1 MVYNNI
7 LFQERCRLGIS
18 LLSRFHDFRLAVILF
33 ILTFVG
39 GLTYRVVFNNHISSD
54 SVSVTIEVIW
64 TVIPMF
70 ILGILALPSLK
81 ILYFLEERNPIFTF
95 KALGH
100 QWYWSYEAGE
110 LESTGRGVRFNSYM
124 VNSKEGYRLLD
135 VDARIVLPH
144 SKDIRG
150 LIRSSDVLHCWA
162 VPSLGVKADAVPG
175 RLNQLLFNV
184 MRPRILY
191 GQCSEICG
199 ANHRFIPIVVECID
213 YEIFLRWLSE

>member
-1 MVYNNI
+1 MYNNMF
-7 LFQERCRLGIS
+7 FQESCSLGMF
-18 LLSRFHDFRLAVILF
+18 LLSSFHDFSLAVILF

-39 GLTYRVVFNNHISSD
+39 GLTYSVVYNNHISSD
-54 SVSVTIEVIW
+54 SVGVTMEVVW

-81 ILYFLEERNPIFTF
+81 ILYFLEESNPVFTF

-100 QWYWSYEAGE
+100 QWYWSYEVSE
-110 LESTGRGVRFNSYM
+110 LESSGSGVAFNSYM
-124 VNSKEGYRLLD
+124 ANNKEEYRLLD
-135 VDARIVLPH
+135 VDARMVLPH

-150 LIRSSDVLHCWA
+150 LISSSDVLHCWT

-184 MRPRILY
+184 MRPSILY

-199 ANHRFIPIVVECID
+199 ANHSFMPIVVECMD
-213 YEIFLRWLSE
+213 YDSFLGWLSE

>member
-1 MVYNNI
+1 M
-7 LFQERCRLGIS
+7 
-18 LLSRFHDFRLAVILF
+18 AVILF

-39 GLTYRVVFNNHISSD
+39 GLTYRVVYNNHISSD
-54 SVSVTIEVIW
+54 SVGVTIEVIW

-81 ILYFLEERNPIFTF
+81 ILYFLEERNPVFTF
-95 KALGH
+95 KAIGH
-100 QWYWSYEAGE
+100 QWYWSYEVSE
-110 LESTGRGVRFNSYM
+110 LERRGRGVAFNSYM
-124 VNSKEGYRLLD
+124 ANNREEYRLLD

-144 SKDIRG
+144 SKDLRA
-150 LIRSSDVLHCWA
+150 LIRSSDVLHCWT
-162 VPSLGVKADAVPG
+162 VPALGVKADAVPG

-199 ANHRFIPIVVECID
+199 ANHRFMPIVVECID
-213 YEIFLRWLSE
+213 YDIFLGWLSE